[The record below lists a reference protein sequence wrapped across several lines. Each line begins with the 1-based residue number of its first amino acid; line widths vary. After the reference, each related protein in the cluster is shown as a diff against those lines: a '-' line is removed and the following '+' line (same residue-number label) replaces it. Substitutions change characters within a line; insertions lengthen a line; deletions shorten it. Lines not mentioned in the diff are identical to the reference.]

1 MFSEPVIALSQKKCK
16 HITDSYYQ
24 KQYEGNCISSSS
36 IGAVRLINSIIQTRG
51 GSCDVSLFDTAYC

>member
-24 KQYEGNCISSSS
+24 KHLQKHNMKVIAYL
-36 IGAVRLINSIIQTRG
+36 RL
-51 GSCDVSLFDTAYC
+51 LLAL